1 MSNRIKKHWLVIF
14 GMCLALLFTACAAP
28 AQAQPLSQPALVIHS
43 STTALGAEGDE
54 HQIGVLSYTFVLENT
69 SQQDT
74 LLLAF
79 TPQLSPAYAARL
91 IGKLQAV
98 PVELRLGSGEI
109 VELGGQLRFDF
120 NGLSKQE
127 IDSLGQPLAGWIIQ
141 SEFFIAQP
149 GGQP

>member
-1 MSNRIKKHWLVIF
+1 MNNGTKQRLVFSII
-14 GMCLALLFTACAAP
+14 CLTLLLTACAAP
-28 AQAQPLSQPALVIHS
+28 AEAQPLSQPPLVIHS

-69 SQQDT
+69 SQQET

-91 IGKLQAV
+91 LGKLQAV
-98 PVELRLGSGEI
+98 PVGLRLNGGET

-120 NGLSKQE
+120 SGLSKQE
-127 IDSLGQPLAGWIIQ
+127 IEALGKPLAGWLIQ
-141 SEFFIAQP
+141 SESFIPQP

>member
-1 MSNRIKKHWLVIF
+1 MNNGTKQRLVFSII
-14 GMCLALLFTACAAP
+14 CLTLLLTACAAP
-28 AQAQPLSQPALVIHS
+28 AEAQPLSQPLLVIHS

-54 HQIGVLSYTFVLENT
+54 HQVGVLSYTFVLENT
-69 SQQDT
+69 SQQET

-91 IGKLQAV
+91 LGKLQAV
-98 PVELRLGSGEI
+98 PVGLQLSGGET

-120 NGLSKQE
+120 SGLSKQE
-127 IDSLGQPLAGWIIQ
+127 IEALGKPLAGWLIQ
-141 SEFFIAQP
+141 SESFIPQP